1 MSIDLSL
8 LPPPE
13 VIEPISFEIILAEMK
28 ADFVARWPDAAAII
42 DLESDPVVKLLEV
55 AAYREIVLRARIN
68 DAARAVMLA
77 HAGGADLEHLA
88 ALLGV
93 ARLADEDDTRLR
105 YRTQL
110 ALEGFST
117 AGPIGAYR
125 YHTLSVSSRIADC
138 AVASPQPGDV
148 LITILDSE
156 GNGAASAALLDQ
168 VATAL
173 SADDVRPLTDHVIIQ
188 SADIVDY
195 QITASLI
202 TYPGPDAEIIL
213 QAAHAAAADYIAAS
227 RRLGYDI
234 TLSGIYAA
242 LHRPGVQRVDLSAPA
257 ANIVLAAHQ
266 AAHCTAVA
274 ITLGGTDV

>member
-8 LPPPE
+8 LPAPE
-13 VIEPISFEIILAEMK
+13 VIESLSFEYILAEMK
-28 ADFVARWPDAAAII
+28 ADFVARWPDAAATI
-42 DLESDPVVKLLEV
+42 DLESDPAVKLLEV
-55 AAYREIVLRARIN
+55 AAYRELLLRARIN

-77 HAGGADLEHLA
+77 HAGGADLENLA

-93 ARLADEDDTRLR
+93 ARLTDEDDTRLR

-125 YHTLSVSSRIADC
+125 YHTLSVSSRIADVD
-138 AVASPQPGDV
+138 VASPQPGDV
-148 LITILDSE
+148 LITILDAES
-156 GNGAASAALLDQ
+156 NGAASADLIDQ
-168 VATAL
+168 VTAAL
-173 SADDVRPLTDHVIIQ
+173 TADDIRPLTDHVTVQ

-213 QAAHAAAADYIAAS
+213 QAALTAVAEHIAAC

-242 LHRPGVQRVDLSAPA
+242 LHRPGVQRVDLTAPA

-266 AAHCTAVA
+266 AAHCTAVG